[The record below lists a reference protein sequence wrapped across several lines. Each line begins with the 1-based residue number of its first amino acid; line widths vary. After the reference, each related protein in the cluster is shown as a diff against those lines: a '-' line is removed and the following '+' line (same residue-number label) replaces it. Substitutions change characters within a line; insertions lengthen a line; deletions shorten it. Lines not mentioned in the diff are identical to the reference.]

1 MTCTICLLLLLVA
14 EAVFFTEIYTKGKKL
29 NLLFRIY
36 TYRNIQMTIN
46 VGLHVN
52 ILCIMLAL

>member
-14 EAVFFTEIYTKGKKL
+14 EAVFFTEIYTKEKKL

>member
-1 MTCTICLLLLLVA
+1 MTRSICLLPLLVA
-14 EAVFFTEIYTKGKKL
+14 EAVFFTEIYTQGKKVEL
-29 NLLFRIY
+29 IC

>member
-14 EAVFFTEIYTKGKKL
+14 EAVFFTEIYTKGEKL

>member
-14 EAVFFTEIYTKGKKL
+14 EAVFSPKFIHKEKKL
-29 NLLFRIY
+29 NSLFRIC
-36 TYRNIQMTIN
+36 THSNIQMTIN
-46 VGLHVN
+46 VGLRVS

>member
-1 MTCTICLLLLLVA
+1 MTCAICLLLLLVA
-14 EAVFFTEIYTKGKKL
+14 EAVFFTEIYTQGKKL
-29 NLLFRIY
+29 NSSFRIC